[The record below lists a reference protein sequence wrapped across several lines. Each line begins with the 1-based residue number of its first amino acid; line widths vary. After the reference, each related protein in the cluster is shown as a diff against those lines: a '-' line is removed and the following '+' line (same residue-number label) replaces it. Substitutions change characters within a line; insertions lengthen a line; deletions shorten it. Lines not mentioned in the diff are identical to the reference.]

1 VADTL
6 KEYVVSLGWKV
17 DEAGFKRFQETLGAI
32 SKGAISVAKNFA
44 EVGGALVATAKVAD
58 ATFQKFAAPMENLYF
73 AAQRLGS
80 GPGQIKAFGAAL
92 EAVGIG
98 ADETNAA
105 LLNFQQLSE
114 QLGQANKGKG
124 LLNIDPRIQGNN
136 TLSFYQGLQNIA
148 ARDNGT
154 AASHASAMYTAQ
166 TLLGVSQDFYD
177 RFKLHEKEIPGFV
190 KRAADIVGKSNLDA
204 STGNTHQAEIERIF
218 AGLKGEL
225 AGDDLAGQEAGKMKE
240 LYNRTGQLVDQF
252 SALNKATGGLLGEV
266 AVAGGL
272 LGTFLTTLGGL
283 KFAGRLLAGSA
294 GRAAVGKSVGEIAA
308 SAASGAATVAETEAA
323 AAAAARATA
332 LRVLGGETVAAET
345 AAAIAGGGS
354 GLLAIAASLIG
365 PIVAAVAGSE
375 LLKSATRGT
384 WWGSDEEAAPGQGY
398 GLKDQFAWLKGKADY
413 VSKSLTDF
421 VAGFEGHAKNGYG
434 VYNDIGGHA
443 TAGYGHLV
451 RPGENLDGLD
461 KQGAMALLGQDLAGA
476 LAEVKRSVHVA
487 LTGNQTKALADF
499 VFNLGA
505 GNFEKSSL
513 LKELNA
519 GHYEAA
525 AARFQDYNKV
535 LQNGHYVVNDA
546 LARRRA
552 TEAATFRTPDSKT
565 VNLDV
570 TNHFT
575 VNGSKD
581 PQATADAVASRQAR
595 INNDLVRNTQPAVV

>member
-1 VADTL
+1 MAETL
-6 KEYVVSLGWKV
+6 KEFVVRLGWAN

-92 EAVGIG
+92 EQVGIS

-105 LLNFQQLSE
+105 IMAFHNLSE
-114 QLGQANKGKG
+114 ARGQGNKTMLG
-124 LLNIDPRIQGNN
+124 IDPRIQGND
-136 TLSFYQGLQNIA
+136 TLAFYQGLQRIA
-148 ARDNGT
+148 AQDNGT
-154 AASHASAMYTAQ
+154 AMSHAAAIRSAQALM
-166 TLLGVSQDFYD
+166 GVSQDYYD
-177 RFKLHEKEIPGFV
+177 QFKLHQAEIPGFV

-204 STGNTHQAEIERIF
+204 STGKAHQAEIERRF

-240 LYNRTGQLVDQF
+240 LYDRTGQLVDQF

-266 AVAGGL
+266 VVAGDL
-272 LGTFLTTLGGL
+272 LGTFLASLGGL
-283 KFAGRLLAGSA
+283 KLATKLLTGSA
-294 GRAAVGKSVGEIAA
+294 GP
-308 SAASGAATVAETEAA
+308 AATGAA
-323 AAAAARATA
+323 AAAEGGLGATIA
-332 LRVLGGETVAAET
+332 GIITIAIPLVI
-345 AAAIAGGGS
+345 AAIATYELFKHKDAVESGGKTLLD
-354 GLLAIAASLIG
+354 GLPSFVG
-365 PIVAAVAGSE
+365 N
-375 LLKSATRGT
+375 KTYDSADISN
-384 WWGSDEEAAPGQGY
+384 W
-398 GLKDQFAWLKGKADY
+398 LKDNVKPILGYA
-413 VSKSLTDF
+413 SKSLTDF

-434 VYNDIGGHA
+434 VYQDVGGHD
-443 TAGYGHLV
+443 TAGFGHLV
-451 RPGENLDGLD
+451 RPGENLGGLD

-476 LAEVKRSVHVA
+476 LAEVKRAVHVA
-487 LTGNQTKALADF
+487 LTGNQTKALTDF

>member
-58 ATFQKFAAPMENLYF
+58 ATFQRFAAPMENLYF

-114 QLGQANKGKG
+114 RLGQANKGKG

-154 AASHASAMYTAQ
+154 AASHASAIYTAQ

-240 LYNRTGQLVDQF
+240 LYSRTGQLVDQF

-266 AVAGGL
+266 VVAGGL

-283 KFAGRLLAGSA
+283 KFATKLLTGSA
-294 GRAAVGKSVGEIAA
+294 GP
-308 SAASGAATVAETEAA
+308 AATGAA
-323 AAAAARATA
+323 AAAEGGLGATIA
-332 LRVLGGETVAAET
+332 GIITIAIPLVI
-345 AAAIAGGGS
+345 AAIATYELFKHKDAVESGGKTLLD
-354 GLLAIAASLIG
+354 GLPSFVG
-365 PIVAAVAGSE
+365 N
-375 LLKSATRGT
+375 KTYDSADISN
-384 WWGSDEEAAPGQGY
+384 WFKDNVKPMLGY
-398 GLKDQFAWLKGKADY
+398 A
-413 VSKSLTDF
+413 SKSLTDF

-519 GHYEAA
+519 GHYESA